1 MIFKIIFLCLFIIFI
16 TCFIYYSS
24 TREHFHYDETQ
35 NNIFMYWEGKEI
47 DLVKHCIQRVK
58 NLNQNWN
65 IHILSRNDYPFYL
78 NSFQQKTYP
87 SCRSDLIRLFYLE
100 KYGGLWLDATII
112 NLIPVSKWLS
122 FIDQQYNIK
131 NEKDILIGYSYPGED
146 RIMESWLFYCS
157 KNCSFMKLW
166 KDEFLYALSIGFQE
180 YCTIHK
186 EFYEKEYPKDP
197 LFLPYLT
204 IHLCFSIIKS
214 RNQYKTKIILL
225 PSCEGP
231 YYYLSSNDWNQE
243 KAVES
248 LKTVQKKETK
258 LRRQVYFIKLRQ
270 TERKLINE
278 TLTTTFKKG
287 SILYNLYFS

>member
-1 MIFKIIFLCLFIIFI
+1 MNFFFKIILLICYLAILLYLFLFSFKQKNFYND
-16 TCFIYYSS
+16 T
-24 TREHFHYDETQ
+24 EK
-35 NNIFMYWEGKEI
+35 NIFMYWEGDTI
-47 DLVKHCIQRVK
+47 DLVNHCINRVK
-58 NLNQNWN
+58 NLNQDWTV
-65 IHILSRNDYPFYL
+65 HILSKNDIPFHL

-87 SCRSDLIRLFYLE
+87 SCRSDLIRLLYLE

-112 NLIPVSKWLS
+112 NLIPVTKWLS
-122 FIDQQYNIK
+122 FLG
-131 NEKDILIGYSYPGED
+131 EKYYLQKENDILIGYSYPGEE

-166 KDEFLYALSIGFQE
+166 KDEFLFALSIGFKQ
-180 YCTIHK
+180 YCSIFK
-186 EFYEKEYPKDP
+186 EFYKKEYPKDP

-204 IHLCFSIIKS
+204 IHLCFSVVKK

-231 YYYLSSNDWNQE
+231 YHYLSSHYWNQE

-248 LKTVQKKETK
+248 LQKIQKKNEK
-258 LRRQVYFIKLRQ
+258 SIYFIKLRQ
-270 TERKLINE
+270 TERKRIQQ
-278 TLTTTFKKG
+278 TLPSRFEKD